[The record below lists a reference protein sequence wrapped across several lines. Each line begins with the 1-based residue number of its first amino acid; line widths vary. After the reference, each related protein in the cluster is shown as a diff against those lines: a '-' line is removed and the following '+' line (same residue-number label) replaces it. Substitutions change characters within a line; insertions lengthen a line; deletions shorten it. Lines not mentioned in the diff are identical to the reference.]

1 MRFPLWPAV
10 RTAVLCGSLA
20 ASVSAATRRPARP
33 SGPARHTA
41 SNILWRDPGP
51 VGSLNLRAGPAPALA
66 PRPPFRFVEE
76 ERRGHSPKIVVADAR
91 GRRYVAKFGDEVHA
105 EVFASRLVW
114 ALGYQ
119 VVPSFYVARGRV
131 EGVRGLGRAQR
142 FVAADGSFRSARFK
156 GPAQLWRKVG
166 TWRWDSNPFV
176 GTHELAGLKI
186 VTMLLSNWDDK
197 DARDVVHEPNTGI
210 LLEPRSG
217 RRLYAVTDW
226 GTVLGRWASGGYPS
240 RWNCEQYAAQS
251 ERLILG
257 TNGRVANW
265 GVQSFAEPISAGLTV
280 DDIRWLMARLGRVT
294 DGQLREALEAAGAT
308 PAEQSCYARAVRTRI
323 ERLRVVAAGESPT
336 PRRPHRRTRA
346 SGG

>member
-1 MRFPLWPAV
+1 MRFSSWAAAWRAL
-10 RTAVLCGSLA
+10 LCASVA
-20 ASVSAATRRPARP
+20 ASVSAAARQPARDV
-33 SGPARHTA
+33 
-41 SNILWRDPGP
+41 LWRDPGP
-51 VGSLNLRAGPAPALA
+51 VVSLDLRAGPAPALA

-76 ERRGHSPKIVVADAR
+76 ELRGHSPKIVVADAA

-131 EGVRGLGRAQR
+131 EGARGLGRARR
-142 FVAADGSFRSARFK
+142 FVAPDGSFRNARFK
-156 GPAQLWRKVG
+156 GPRERWRKVG
-166 TWRWDSNPFV
+166 TWRWDRNPFV

-210 LLEPRSG
+210 LLEPKSG

-226 GTVLGRWASGGYPS
+226 GSVLGRWASGGNPS

-251 ERLILG
+251 PRLILG
-257 TNGRVANW
+257 TNGRVATW

-280 DDIRWLMARLGRVT
+280 DDIQWLMARLGRIT
-294 DGQLREALEAAGAT
+294 DRQLREALGAAGAT
-308 PAEQSCYARAVRTRI
+308 PAEQSCYGRAVRTRI
-323 ERLRVVAAGESPT
+323 ERLRAAAEDRL
-336 PRRPHRRTRA
+336 PRPPPRA
-346 SGG
+346 SRR